1 MLASELAKHDDFS
14 SIPIILLTS
23 ASVAEILEEEGDA
36 NVHAYITKPVRQARL
51 RDSMLHLLVADPDT
65 GTMPLIDQLTGAGA
79 SLRGLSVL
87 LVEDNRINQEVARGM
102 LGSLECDIDVVA
114 NGQEAVDALED
125 RTYDVVLM
133 DCQMPVMD
141 GFQATGEIRRRE
153 QQTGEHQ
160 VIIALTAN
168 ALPEDRDRC
177 LKAGMDDYLSK
188 PFSIEKIR
196 EMLLRWS
203 GKNKAVSA

>member
-1 MLASELAKHDDFS
+1 MPWRTCASE
-14 SIPIILLTS
+14 
-23 ASVAEILEEEGDA
+23 
-36 NVHAYITKPVRQARL
+36 
-51 RDSMLHLLVADPDT
+51 
-65 GTMPLIDQLTGAGA
+65 
-79 SLRGLSVL
+79 SLRGLTVL

-102 LGSLECDIDVVA
+102 LGSLECEIEVVS
-114 NGQEAVDALED
+114 NGQEAVDALD
-125 RTYDVVLM
+125 DKTYDVVLM

-153 QQTGEHQ
+153 QHTGQHQ

-177 LKAGMDDYLSK
+177 IDAGMDDYLSK

-203 GKNKAVSA
+203 GKNRAASA